1 MGGQNGVNSLVQWY
15 KKGNTVLRKCL
26 WWFVIIG
33 LLASLPLA
41 YVRHETESS
50 AKQVEFV
57 FDYRNLLDIADLR
70 TNPEQ
75 FVQDQLKKM
84 KQNGIHS
91 LAVYEATLPELRES
105 RRIEQFT
112 SKEAATLTQTPVKPD
127 ENFTYILFKD
137 ADTQKQLEPMIKETF
152 AAYNVQTK
160 PWSFKNQ
167 PGLVIQMSQDEA
179 NLKPMDPDP
188 ITLKMLKD
196 EGFNIVARLSNKR
209 PFDEKKMDAL
219 LKDLSGY
226 GVSRIVVD
234 GESMPGYDSAKG
246 GENKNNLETMAKLMN
261 KYHMGTATVEIIVKE
276 QPKDFDTI
284 AKETNYNVVR
294 LHSFSEKDS
303 EKLMENVPY
312 AKMKDNIQTV
322 ADRFVLAVKDRN
334 IRMVFLHAKPV
345 RNIDNGTIKDPL
357 DNLYKTLTGKDG
369 AIKRIEHDG
378 FKMDKAHAF
387 INNTFDGIGRTICS
401 LLVLLGG
408 VSLITLLVSYF
419 FPWSALAVF
428 VIGLIGAL
436 GLNVL
441 SNHIYSMVMALGTAV
456 SAPSLAVMVA
466 IRSVRTGQV
475 AKSKSAVGFAIW
487 TLIKS
492 TLISAIGI
500 LYVVALLNS
509 IVYYLLLEQ
518 FRGVGLLHLLPIAI
532 VALYLLFFSEDLS
545 FRGKIDRMKGMLAF
559 NINVLWVAVAAIA
572 GVAAMYYLSR
582 TGNEGQVSGIER
594 TFRAFLE
601 NTIGVRP
608 RNKEFLLAHPLF
620 ILGAYL
626 AVRYKHAVYLF
637 IVGVIGQLSIV
648 DTFAHLHTPLMIS
661 GIRVGIG
668 LVFGIIIGL
677 ILVGCCEIVLGSWKK
692 WAPKLKD

>member
-1 MGGQNGVNSLVQWY
+1 MAQWY
-15 KKGNTVLRKCL
+15 NKGNTLLRKCL

-75 FVQDQLKKM
+75 FVKDQLKKM

-91 LAVYEATLPELRES
+91 MAVYEATLPELRAS

-137 ADTQKQLEPMIKETF
+137 AETQKKIQPIIKETF
-152 AAYNVQTK
+152 AAYDVQTK

-167 PGLVIQMSQDEA
+167 PGLIIQMSLEEA

-188 ITLKMLKD
+188 ITLEMLKD

-209 PFDEKKMDAL
+209 PFDKEKMDAL
-219 LKDLSGY
+219 LKNLSEY
-226 GVSRIVVD
+226 EVSRIVVD
-234 GESMPGYDSAKG
+234 GESMPGYDSAEG
-246 GENKNNLETMAKLMN
+246 GENKDDLETMAKLMN
-261 KYHMGTATVEIIVKE
+261 KYGMGTATVEIIVKE
-276 QPKDFDTI
+276 QPKGFDTI
-284 AKETNYNVVR
+284 AKETKYDVVR

-303 EKLMENVPY
+303 EKLMENVPETD
-312 AKMKDNIQTV
+312 MEDNIQTV

-334 IRMVFLHAKPV
+334 IRMVFLHAKPA
-345 RNIDNGTIKDPL
+345 RNIDTGTIKDPL
-357 DNLYKTLTGKDG
+357 ENLYKTLTGKDG

-378 FKMDKAHAF
+378 FEMGVAQAF
-387 INNTFDGIGRTICS
+387 YASTFDGIARTVCS
-401 LLVLLGG
+401 LLVLIGG
-408 VSLITLLVSYF
+408 VSLITLLISYF

-428 VIGLIGAL
+428 IIGLIGSL
-436 GLNVL
+436 GLSVL
-441 SNHIYSMVMALGTAV
+441 SNHIYSLVMALGTAV

-466 IRSVRTGQV
+466 VRSVRTGQAAK
-475 AKSKSAVGFAIW
+475 AKSASGFAIW
-487 TLIKS
+487 TLVKS
-492 TLISAIGI
+492 TLISSIGI
-500 LYVVALLNS
+500 LYVVALLNGV
-509 IVYYLLLEQ
+509 VYYLLLDQ

-532 VALYLLFFSEDLS
+532 VAVYLLFFSEDLS
-545 FRGKIDRMKGMLAF
+545 FRGKMNRMKGMLAF

-572 GVAAMYYLSR
+572 GVAVMYYLSR

-594 TFRAFLE
+594 AFRAFLE

-620 ILGAYL
+620 MLGAYL

-637 IVGVIGQLSIV
+637 IIGVIGQLSIV

-668 LVFGIIIGL
+668 LVFGIVIGL
-677 ILVGCCEIVLGSWKK
+677 ILIGCCEIVLRSWKK